1 MAKILVVEDEKNI
14 SKLIAD
20 TLSLGNY
27 ETDYAFD
34 GEEALEKINQNKYDL
49 ILLDVMLPKIDGFQL
64 VEQMKHKTPVIF
76 LSAKNDVASI
86 VKGLKSG
93 GQDYMTKPFEPLE
106 LLARIELRLEKKAK
120 VQSYKD
126 IAVHNQERQVYQNG
140 VKVELTPKEYELL
153 ALLVEN
159 VDKALTRDEIL
170 DKVWNIN
177 AEIET
182 RTVDYHIQQLR
193 RKLNLKE
200 DIITVNKVGY
210 RLRGEKR
217 HEV

>member
-86 VKGLKSG
+86 VFHLF
-93 GQDYMTKPFEPLE
+93 Y
-106 LLARIELRLEKKAK
+106 
-120 VQSYKD
+120 
-126 IAVHNQERQVYQNG
+126 
-140 VKVELTPKEYELL
+140 
-153 ALLVEN
+153 
-159 VDKALTRDEIL
+159 
-170 DKVWNIN
+170 
-177 AEIET
+177 
-182 RTVDYHIQQLR
+182 
-193 RKLNLKE
+193 
-200 DIITVNKVGY
+200 
-210 RLRGEKR
+210 
-217 HEV
+217 